1 MPRTSGEVL
10 ARCGE
15 GCGTTLD
22 NRRGFAYWVSI
33 KINDPI
39 SRRRAGLMQTPN
51 LEKKLVAGLAMAW
64 LLLGISS
71 YLSYLNGRHLIE
83 TSRAVADS
91 YAVIARQQEL
101 LARLTEAESGHFAY
115 LVTGE
120 GDFLKPYAAATN
132 RINRLVTELRELASE
147 DSQARQPLQ
156 ELERLIATRLELIR
170 ERVEIRK
177 SQGFG
182 PAADLVRRQEGK
194 AVMDRI
200 RQIITAM
207 TEGERR
213 RLRDRETA
221 STNRARQTILF
232 DVGFGVFSVALLTG
246 ISFLLF
252 RENVR
257 RRQSEASLCQARDE
271 LEARV
276 RERTATLAA
285 TNDALQVQIA
295 RYKQSEQSLRDSEE
309 RLRAVVNTAVEGIIT
324 IDEGGLIESINA
336 AGEKMFG
343 YRAAELVGQ
352 NVRQLMPSPYREE
365 HDRYLTRYLQTG
377 QAKIIGTGREV
388 LGRRRDGT
396 VFPMDLSVGHVRLAG
411 RRLFTGIVR
420 DITARKHAEEQLAEM
435 ARSLAEKNKELETI
449 VYVASHDLR
458 SPLVNI
464 QGFSKELARACE
476 QVRAALAGTGA
487 RSGATPDWRALL
499 AEDVPEAIAY
509 IQAGVS
515 KMDLL
520 LSGFLRFSR
529 LGRAALRIKRLDLNT
544 MLADIRRAM
553 EFQIQQAGAAV
564 LIEPLPDC
572 LGDATQIDQVF
583 SNLLDNALKYLDPA
597 RPGRITVSG
606 RVEHGR
612 SIYAVKD
619 NGIGIA
625 PEHQGKIFEIFHRLN
640 PSIGEGEG
648 LGLTIAQRILERQNG
663 KIRVESVLGQG
674 SIFFVSLPNPP

>member
-1 MPRTSGEVL
+1 
-10 ARCGE
+10 
-15 GCGTTLD
+15 
-22 NRRGFAYWVSI
+22 
-33 KINDPI
+33 
-39 SRRRAGLMQTPN
+39 MQKPN
-51 LEKKLVAGLAMAW
+51 LEKKLIGGLAFAW

-71 YLSYLNGRHLIE
+71 YFSYLNGRHLIE
-83 TSRAVADS
+83 TSRAVTHS

-115 LVTGE
+115 LIA
-120 GDFLKPYAAATN
+120 GDEAFLKPYSAATN
-132 RINRLVTELRELASE
+132 RIHGLVAELRELARDDFHE
-147 DSQARQPLQ
+147 LQPLQ
-156 ELERLIATRLELIR
+156 ELQRLIATRLELIR
-170 ERVEIRK
+170 ERVETRK

-182 PAADLVRRQEGK
+182 PAAGLVRRQEGK

-213 RLRDRETA
+213 LLRERETA

-257 RRQSEASLCQARDE
+257 RRHSEGSLRQARDE

-276 RERTATLAA
+276 QERTATLAA
-285 TNDALQVQIA
+285 TNDALQVQIVKH
-295 RYKQSEQSLRDSEE
+295 KQSEQSLRDSEE

-343 YRAAELVGQ
+343 YRTAELAGQ

-365 HDRYLTRYLQTG
+365 HDRHIAQYLQTG
-377 QAKIIGTGREV
+377 QAKIIGSGREV
-388 LGRRRDGT
+388 VGRRRDGT

-435 ARSLAEKNKELETI
+435 ARTLAEKNKELETI

-476 QVRAALAGTGA
+476 QVRATLANPGA
-487 RSGATPDWRALL
+487 RPGATPDWRALL

-529 LGRAALRIKRLDLNT
+529 LGRAALKIKRLNLNT
-544 MLADIRRAM
+544 MLAAIRRVM
-553 EFQIQQAGAAV
+553 EFQIQQAGAVV

-606 RVEHGR
+606 RVENGR
-612 SIYAVKD
+612 SAYAVQD

-640 PSIGEGEG
+640 PSTGEGEG

-663 KIRVESVLGQG
+663 KIRVESIPGQG
-674 SIFFVSLPNPP
+674 STFFVSLPYPP